1 MIRLA
6 NFAGEIPKLIAR
18 LLPENHAQ
26 IAENVRLDD
35 GALTPM
41 NNPVAVTTASPA
53 PKSIYKWGSTWL
65 SSTVDMTYAPAPVAE
80 DRIYMTGGSK
90 PQMRRLSVTY
100 DLEVRRPADS
110 PMVTVTGSASGDERT
125 TYVYA
130 YSYVTQFG
138 EESEPS
144 PLSNEVTWGAG
155 QTITISGIRAPAQSG
170 RAIMWVRIY
179 RSQTS
184 STGATDLYFIDD
196 ISVPSST
203 TSYSDNPST
212 KKAQEPISSLSYNA
226 PPDALRGIIP
236 LPNGMMAAFDKKR
249 LLFCEPWLPHA
260 WPEKYILTAESEIV
274 GLAGFGSAVAV
285 MTKGPPYI
293 VTGTAPENMLME
305 KLEVTLPCVSAK
317 GIVDLGP
324 AVAYPSTD
332 GLVLVDAGG
341 ARIVSE
347 GLVTPAQWKAMK
359 PETFIAGRHGGKY
372 VAAFDGGAANR
383 GVLVFDLSGGQPFI
397 SRRSDYVTAMHND
410 AQTGALYVVTN
421 GTTIYEWDSAS
432 GAAAEMKWRSKK
444 FVSPTYLNYGAILI
458 EGGTGA
464 RTDTISP
471 GVAVIADGVTVATIT
486 RMNSVQRLPGKSAAT
501 TYEVEVRGKTQIT
514 AISLGFSPEQLASGG
529 A

>member
-1 MIRLA
+1 MIRIT
-6 NFAGEIPKLIAR
+6 NFAGEIPRLIPR

-41 NNPVAVTTASPA
+41 RNPVTVHTASSTPR
-53 PKSIYKWGSTWL
+53 SFYKWGTTWL
-65 SSTVDMTYAPAPVAE
+65 TAAIDMNYAPAPVAE
-80 DRIYMTGGSK
+80 DRMYMTGGAK
-90 PQMRRLSVTY
+90 PQMRRGSTVY
-100 DLEVRRPADS
+100 DLEVLRPTDPLAIS
-110 PMVTVTGSASGDERT
+110 VSGGASGDDRS

-144 PLSNEVTWGAG
+144 PISNEVTWGAG
-155 QTITISGIRAPAQSG
+155 QTITLSGIKPPVQSG

-184 STGATDLYFIDD
+184 LSGATDLYFIDD

-203 TSYSDNPST
+203 TTYADNPST

-226 PPDALRGIIP
+226 PPAAMRGIIP

-260 WPEKYILTAESEIV
+260 WPEKYVLTAESEIV
-274 GLAGFGSAVAV
+274 GLASFGSTVAV
-285 MTKGPPYI
+285 LTKGPPYL
-293 VTGTAPENMLME
+293 VNGTAPENMLMD
-305 KLEVTLPCVSAK
+305 KQEVTLPCVSAR
-317 GIVDLGP
+317 GIVDLGN

-332 GLVLVDAGG
+332 GLVLIDGAG
-341 ARIVSE
+341 ARVVSE
-347 GLVTPAQWKAMK
+347 GLVTLAQWKAMK
-359 PETFIAGRHGGKY
+359 PETFIAGRHGGRY
-372 VAAFDGGAANR
+372 VASYDSGAGNR
-383 GVLVFDLSGGQPFI
+383 GVFIFDLTGAQPFI
-397 SRRSDYVTAMHND
+397 SRRADYVTAMHND
-410 AQTGALYVVTN
+410 PQTGALYVVTN
-421 GTTIYEWDSAS
+421 GLAIQEWDAAA
-432 GAAAEMKWRSKK
+432 GAEAEMKWRSKK

-486 RMNSVQRLPGKSAAT
+486 KMNSVERLPGRSSAT
-501 TYEVEVRGKTQIT
+501 TYEIEVRGKTQIT
-514 AISLGFSPEQLASGG
+514 AISVGISPSQLAGEV
-529 A
+529 